1 MPVFIIAEAGVN
13 HNGEVGLAKRLI
25 DVAAESGADAV
36 KFQTFRADRLVSPKA
51 PKAEY
56 QLQTTNPNESQSDM
70 LQRLALSPEVHREL
84 RNYCRERSVLFL
96 STPFDEESAD
106 LLDEMGVPVFKIG
119 SGEITNWPFLNYIAR
134 KGKPIILST
143 GMSYLREV
151 DEAVMVI
158 HNAGN
163 HQLALLHCVSNYPAN
178 PVDANLRAMQ
188 TMTTAFGVPVGYSDH
203 TLGIEIALAAVTLGA
218 SIIEKHFTLDKNL
231 PGPDHKASLEPDEL
245 SALITG
251 IRTIEQSL
259 GNGEKQPVPSEENTR
274 SIARRSVVAAIDIPI
289 GSIVKSDMVK
299 LLRPGTGIPPSQME
313 QVLGRKTRSPLSV
326 GQLVSWSDLE

>member
-1 MPVFIIAEAGVN
+1 
-13 HNGEVGLAKRLI
+13 
-25 DVAAESGADAV
+25 
-36 KFQTFRADRLVSPKA
+36 
-51 PKAEY
+51 
-56 QLQTTNPNESQSDM
+56 
-70 LQRLALSPEVHREL
+70 
-84 RNYCRERSVLFL
+84 
-96 STPFDEESAD
+96 
-106 LLDEMGVPVFKIG
+106 
-119 SGEITNWPFLNYIAR
+119 
-134 KGKPIILST
+134 
-143 GMSYLREV
+143 
-151 DEAVMVI
+151 
-158 HNAGN
+158 
-163 HQLALLHCVSNYPAN
+163 
-178 PVDANLRAMQ
+178 
-188 TMTTAFGVPVGYSDH
+188 MTTAFGVPVGYSDH

>member
-1 MPVFIIAEAGVN
+1 MSESHCAENGSVTEHRNRSAFPYIEIAGRTIGSGMPVFIIAEAGVN

-163 HQLALLHCVSNYPAN
+163 HQLALLH
-178 PVDANLRAMQ
+178 LMQ
-188 TMTTAFGVPVGYSDH
+188 
-203 TLGIEIALAAVTLGA
+203 IC
-218 SIIEKHFTLDKNL
+218 
-231 PGPDHKASLEPDEL
+231 
-245 SALITG
+245 
-251 IRTIEQSL
+251 
-259 GNGEKQPVPSEENTR
+259 
-274 SIARRSVVAAIDIPI
+274 
-289 GSIVKSDMVK
+289 
-299 LLRPGTGIPPSQME
+299 
-313 QVLGRKTRSPLSV
+313 
-326 GQLVSWSDLE
+326 GQCKR